1 MERKVTLLC
10 LYMGKTI
17 HGIFKGP
24 YFGSQG
30 LFLEA
35 INQVETDKNA
45 GLGGWH
51 KK

>member
-10 LYMGKTI
+10 LHMGKNI
-17 HGIFKGP
+17 HDIFKGL

-35 INQVETDKNA
+35 VNWVETGKNTEP
-45 GLGGWH
+45 GGWH

>member
-1 MERKVTLLC
+1 
-10 LYMGKTI
+10 MGKTI
-17 HGIFKGP
+17 HDIFKGP

-35 INQVETDKNA
+35 VNRVKTGEDA
-45 GLGGWH
+45 GPGGWY

>member
-1 MERKVTLLC
+1 MERKVTFLC
-10 LYMGKTI
+10 LYMGKNI
-17 HGIFKGP
+17 QVIFKGP

-35 INQVETDKNA
+35 INRVKNCKNA
-45 GLGGWH
+45 GPGGWH

>member
-1 MERKVTLLC
+1 MARKVTLLC

-17 HGIFKGP
+17 HVIFKAP

-35 INQVETDKNA
+35 VNWVKTGKNT
-45 GLGGWH
+45 GPGGWY